1 MVNQTQL
8 QSLFQMP
15 SCQLKPGARGEF
27 GWRVL
32 LQVGGELKG
41 LGGATE
47 SQVDRLAVEGVAGA
61 LGHGL
66 SGHLFVGECDQCLA
80 AALSAEVVQN
90 ENGIWLELRRRRGE
104 GGGQKADGQG
114 LRSAAVRLTEH
125 QGEPA
130 SLRME
135 APGGDGHYNLVPVR
149 LK

>member
-1 MVNQTQL
+1 MCVVYQTQL
-8 QSLFQMP
+8 QSLFQML

-104 GGGQKADGQG
+104 GGGGTESR
-114 LRSAAVRLTEH
+114 RSAAAFGCSSTE
-125 QGEPA
+125 
-130 SLRME
+130 RT
-135 APGGDGHYNLVPVR
+135 PGGARKPQNGSPWRGWSL
-149 LK
+149 